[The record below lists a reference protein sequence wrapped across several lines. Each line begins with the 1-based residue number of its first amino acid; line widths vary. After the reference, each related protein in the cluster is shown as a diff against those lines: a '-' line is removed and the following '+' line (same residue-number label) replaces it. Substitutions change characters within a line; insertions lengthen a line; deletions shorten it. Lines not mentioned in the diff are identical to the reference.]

1 MCCGWFNTLF
11 FMRLSKLLH
20 PQLSLTFNVLILLA
34 ISLQKV
40 KIECPCDIEI
50 VRRPISFILYYYIV
64 LNVSISYELLNNFP
78 NGCKRYYVV
87 GVNQLNTLLA
97 LSVNFSYFLFV
108 FTWVNIYYLR
118 HLYVRKK
125 IILFFDISRYTS
137 VCLLLIL
144 SVPVRCYASVP
155 SVTRSLLFL

>member
-1 MCCGWFNTLF
+1 MYSKSISNNTTLCVVFGFNTIF

-20 PQLSLTFNVLILLA
+20 LQLSLTFNVLILLA

-50 VRRPISFILYYYIV
+50 VRRPISFILCYYIV
-64 LNVSISYELLNNFP
+64 LNVSIPYELLNNIP

-87 GVNQLNTLLA
+87 GVNYLNTLLA
-97 LSVNFSYFLFV
+97 LSVIFSYVLFV
-108 FTWVNIYYLR
+108 FTWVNIYFLR

-125 IILFFDISRYTS
+125 NLSYFSTS
-137 VCLLLIL
+137 H
-144 SVPVRCYASVP
+144 
-155 SVTRSLLFL
+155 VTRPFVYC